1 MWYFKLIEKWHNDF
15 GYKVGEIFT
24 LIRRHGGVWPS
35 IVKFLLIVEREG
47 LNGAFRRLSKSRD
60 HIIKGL
66 FQRRFFKN
74 RMKPSDLISRIKFD
88 DKEETFITYLIN
100 ESISPSA
107 KVIAFYLP
115 QFHPFP
121 ENDEWWGKGFTE
133 WTNVGKALPNY
144 IGHYQPHCPIH
155 FGYYDLRIP
164 SVMEE
169 QANIAKE
176 YGIYGFSYYFYWFA
190 GKVLMEQPLEQML
203 KNKKVNMP
211 FCLTWANENW
221 TRSWDGQENDVLIA
235 QNHSDEDSVAF
246 IKYLLKYF
254 KDSRYITVDGKP
266 LLIVY
271 RANIIPNIKRIANI
285 WREFLISEGFS
296 GLYLVSAQTFGI
308 RSPSEFDFDASVEFP
323 PHTVDSVDITSDIEL
338 TNNEFVGHIYSYD
351 QVVSNAVTAVE
362 PEYKLFKTAMLSWD
376 NTARKQN
383 NSHIFYNFSITH
395 YKQWLSAIIN
405 RVALNEKY
413 NQDEKLIFIN
423 AWNEWAE
430 GTHLE
435 PDRKYGFSYLQAT
448 YDVLKN
454 YDVNKIPS
462 AYSPKKESPIAIIF
476 HLHYVE
482 VWPKICELIKKSF
495 DNIEFDLFVTG
506 TTLEALSLVNNDFP
520 KANLLFVE
528 NRGRDILPFIKILKS
543 VIDLGYVAA
552 CKIHSKRSLYRNDGD
567 VIRNELFQSL
577 LGSRD
582 IIRSFIADFEND
594 DKLGMIVPEK
604 YLLEHNDINMTYDRE
619 IVIDLSKLLGIRFKY
634 DVFPAGSMFW
644 FKPESLKELLR
655 LYSGSEF
662 DIESGLADGTTAHGI
677 ERLFCSIVKHAGYRV
692 KSSE

>member
-1 MWYFKLIEKWHNDF
+1 MILLKIIEKFCNGF
-15 GYKVGEIFT
+15 AIKTKNIYAFVK
-24 LIRRHGGVWPS
+24 RQGGLFPAVVKFS
-35 IVKFLLIVEREG
+35 LIVKKEG
-47 LNGAFRRLSKSRD
+47 LSGVFCRIFKSRRENVRKSLLYSEPIPKIQFD
-60 HIIKGL
+60 AKDEL
-66 FQRRFFKN
+66 FKHFKSN
-74 RMKPSDLISRIKFD
+74 DPIALSVKL
-88 DKEETFITYLIN
+88 
-100 ESISPSA
+100 
-107 KVIAFYLP
+107 IAFYLP
-115 QFHPFP
+115 QFHTFP

-144 IGHYQPHCPIH
+144 KGHYQPHCPIH
-155 FGYYDLRIP
+155 FGYYDLRIS

-169 QANIAKE
+169 QAKIAKE
-176 YGIYGFSYYFYWFA
+176 YGLYGFSYYFYWFA

-221 TRSWDGQENDVLIA
+221 TRSWDGQESDILIA
-235 QNHSDEDSVAF
+235 QKHSDEDSIAF

-254 KDSRYITVDGKP
+254 RDSRYITVDGKP

-271 RANIIPNIKRIANI
+271 RANIIPNINRVANI
-285 WREFLISEGFS
+285 WRDFLISEGFP

-308 RSPSEFDFDASVEFP
+308 KSPSEFSFDASVEFP
-323 PHTVDSVDITSDIEL
+323 PHTVDSVDITNDIEL

-351 QVVSNAVTAVE
+351 QVVSNAVTDVE

-383 NSHIFYNFSITH
+383 NSHIFYGFSITR
-395 YKQWLSAIIN
+395 YKQWLSAIVN
-405 RVALNEKY
+405 RVVINDKY
-413 NQDEKLIFIN
+413 NQDEKLIFVN

-454 YDVNKIPS
+454 YDANKMPK
-462 AYSPKKESPIAIIF
+462 AYRPKKESPIAIVL
-476 HLHYVE
+476 HLHYIE
-482 VWPKICELIKKSF
+482 VWPEICELIKKSF
-495 DNIEFDLFVTG
+495 DNVEFDLFVTG

-520 KANLLFVE
+520 KANLLLVE
-528 NRGRDILPFIKILKS
+528 NRGRDIFPFIRILKS
-543 VIDLGYVAA
+543 IIDLGYVTV
-552 CKIHSKRSLYRNDGD
+552 CKIHSKRSLYRNDGE
-567 VIRNELFQSL
+567 VIRSELFQSL
-577 LGSRD
+577 LGSRE

-594 DKLGMIVPEK
+594 DKLGMIVPKK

-619 IVIDLSKLLGIRFKY
+619 IVRNLSKFLGIRFKY

-677 ERLFCSIVKHAGYRV
+677 ERLFCSIVEHAGHKV
-692 KSSE
+692 KSCE